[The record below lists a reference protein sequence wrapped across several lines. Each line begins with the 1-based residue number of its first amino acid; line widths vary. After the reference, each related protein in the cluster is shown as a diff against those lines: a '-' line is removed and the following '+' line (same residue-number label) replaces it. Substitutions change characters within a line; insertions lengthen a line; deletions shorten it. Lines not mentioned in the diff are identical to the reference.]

1 MGKPICTIEVMN
13 WELGMERS
21 ELIEALGQC
30 FAKLAEFQSSEAMMV
45 MALGRVELIKRG
57 EK

>member
-1 MGKPICTIEVMN
+1 MN

>member
-1 MGKPICTIEVMN
+1 MNWELGMWMGKPICT
-13 WELGMERS
+13 MERS